1 MNLPA
6 MEILDVRRNFGAKEV
21 LRGVTLAVP
30 RGEFLGIIGPNGAGK
45 TTLIKCALGLC
56 SYEGRIFVGG
66 ESVRSLSRREMAR
79 RTSYLPSEINAIYD
93 YTVTE
98 ILRMSRYSLGNFWGD
113 ADAEGDAACRRYARL
128 AAIEHLLDRKI
139 NSLSSGE
146 KQMVYLAQA
155 LAQESE
161 TLILD
166 EPTSHLDL
174 NHASMFFDL
183 LSRLN
188 RERGLTII
196 FVNHDVNLSAQYAS
210 RIALMK
216 DGLLFCAG
224 VPEDVI
230 TEQNIKAVYG
240 FEDFSVLKC
249 SDGRPLVYIRSNTR

>member
-1 MNLPA
+1 MNRPA
-6 MEILDVRRNFGAKEV
+6 MELFDVRRSFGAKEV
-21 LRGVTLAVP
+21 LRGVTLEVP

-45 TTLIKCALGLC
+45 TTLIKCVLGLC
-56 SYEGRIFVGG
+56 DYEGEINIGG
-66 ESVRSLSRREMAR
+66 ESVRGLSRRKMAR
-79 RTSYLPSEINAIYD
+79 RTAYLPSEINAIYD

-113 ADAEGDAACRRYARL
+113 ADVHGDAACREYARL

-161 TLILD
+161 ALVLD

-183 LSRLN
+183 LARLN
-188 RERGLTII
+188 RERGLTIM
-196 FVNHDVNLSAQYAS
+196 FVNHDINLSAQYAS

-216 DGLLFCAG
+216 DGILFCAG
-224 VPEDVI
+224 IPDDVI
-230 TEQNIKAVYG
+230 TEKNIRAVYG
-240 FEDFSVLKC
+240 IENFSVLQ
-249 SDGRPLVYIRSNTR
+249 SAEGRPLVYIRSKIR